1 MKIPN
6 IGDRLW
12 TMVSNIP
19 RERIVKYVSTSDQW
33 VRFTN
38 DRMKMISDCYT
49 SLDELMDD
57 LRRKAEIKEEP
68 NEQKRYRLK
77 ADVDRRF

>member
-12 TMVSNIP
+12 TMVSNIQ
-19 RERIVKYVSTSDQW
+19 RERTVKYVSSSDQW

-57 LRRKAEIKEEP
+57 LRRKAESEEEP
-68 NEQKRYRLK
+68 KINLEKR
-77 ADVDRRF
+77 RRVNSY